1 MKNDSMTR
9 FRDIRPYPKRPSWLA
24 RLSTRTQWMIVGLLM
39 MLLAGAY
46 WAWYEYGPDERVF
59 STRTW
64 NYNQRAIAEVRVDGR
79 SGGNAMPIEEGY
91 LAGGGGIVVG
101 QMIDVNKPLVVEWQ
115 MEYSSVAAMDA
126 GEVPKAYRAV
136 LPPLREDPGIPAD
149 ASTLVL
155 HFYPDHVEADFEQEG
170 EVKNGKYVGPGEVKP
185 RPPRGDGGKAQPI
198 QPFMR

>member
-9 FRDIRPYPKRPSWLA
+9 LRDIRPYPKRPSWLA
-24 RLSTRTQWMIVGLLM
+24 RLSTRTQWIIVGLLM

-64 NYNQRAIAEVRVDGR
+64 NYNPIGIAEIRINNL
-79 SGGNAMPIEEGY
+79 SAGNALPIEHGY

-101 QMIDVNKPLVVEWQ
+101 QVIDVNRPLVVKWQ
-115 MEYSSVAAMDA
+115 IDYATMEDA
-126 GEVPKAYRAV
+126 LAQKPGPAYQAI
-136 LPPLREDPGIPAD
+136 LPPLRQHPGVPKD

>member
-1 MKNDSMTR
+1 MSEDSSK
-9 FRDIRPYPKRPSWLA
+9 PQYNVPVGKKRSSRLVC
-24 RLSTRTQWMIVGLLM
+24 LSTRTQWLVLGLLM
-39 MLLAGAY
+39 ILAIGFY
-46 WAWYEYGPDERVF
+46 WVWHVCGPDERVF

-64 NYNQRAIAEVRVDGR
+64 NYNHRAIAEVRIDGR

-101 QMIDVNKPLVVEWQ
+101 QVIDVNKPLVVEWQ

-126 GEVPKAYRAV
+126 GEVPKAYRAI
-136 LPPLREDPGIPAD
+136 LPALREAPGVPAD

-155 HFYPDHVEADFEQEG
+155 HFYPNHVEADFEQEG
-170 EVKNGKYVGPGEVKP
+170 EVKNGKYIGPGEVKP
-185 RPPRGDGGKAQPI
+185 RLPRGDGGQAQPI